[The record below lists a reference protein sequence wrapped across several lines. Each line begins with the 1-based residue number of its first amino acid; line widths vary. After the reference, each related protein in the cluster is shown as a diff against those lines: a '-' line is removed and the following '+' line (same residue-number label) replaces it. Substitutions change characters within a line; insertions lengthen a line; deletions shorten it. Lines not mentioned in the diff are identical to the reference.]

1 MAKYLRHKISKKKE
15 QLQNDH
21 DEAILK
27 EPESDSKEQFLSFLG
42 IADLY
47 SRFIEN
53 YPSKMEP
60 LQKLLK
66 NMAGYED
73 QADDGYYLD
82 EPAGS
87 FEQDL
92 VYALDAGVRHT
103 VNQALAQAI
112 KPIKH
117 HLLGFAE
124 QQGWVAPSG
133 IQSIMEPSLSAGTQ
147 AAKQRNKEK

>member
-1 MAKYLRHKISKKKE
+1 MIKRRGASV
-15 QLQNDH
+15 
-21 DEAILK
+21 
-27 EPESDSKEQFLSFLG
+27 ST
-42 IADLY
+42 
-47 SRFIEN
+47 
-53 YPSKMEP
+53 
-60 LQKLLK
+60 
-66 NMAGYED
+66 MAGYED
-73 QADDGYYLD
+73 QADDAFYLD
-82 EPAGS
+82 EPARS

-133 IQSIMEPSLSAGTQ
+133 VQSIIEPSLSAGTQ
-147 AAKQRNKEK
+147 TIKQSHNPHSADFENLIRAMIKEHDYNTSTQKKAMSDPASSSSDQSSEQGDDPPL

>member
-1 MAKYLRHKISKKKE
+1 MAC
-15 QLQNDH
+15 
-21 DEAILK
+21 
-27 EPESDSKEQFLSFLG
+27 
-42 IADLY
+42 
-47 SRFIEN
+47 
-53 YPSKMEP
+53 
-60 LQKLLK
+60 
-66 NMAGYED
+66 YED

-82 EPAGS
+82 ELAGS

-112 KPIKH
+112 KPFKH

-124 QQGWVAPSG
+124 QQGWVAPSD

-147 AAKQRNKEK
+147 ATKQSQNPHSADFESLIRNMAREHDYNTATQKKAASDPASSSSSDHSSEQGDDPPRKHKKKTHY